1 MCVHIPMCASYLSN
15 IMFNYFKVTVLI
27 ETACIWWSVFPRGR
41 ITKAKEVW
49 FFLLV
54 WFFCI
59 ITFILC
65 LIGSLGVTNIA
76 PVERKWK
83 PGSLKKSRHY

>member
-1 MCVHIPMCASYLSN
+1 MSRFISTYEEHVYVLVCVEVCVCVHIPMRASYLSN

-27 ETACIWWSVFPRGR
+27 ETAYVFGGVFFPWGQ

-59 ITFILC
+59 VHSF
-65 LIGSLGVTNIA
+65 SV
-76 PVERKWK
+76 
-83 PGSLKKSRHY
+83 